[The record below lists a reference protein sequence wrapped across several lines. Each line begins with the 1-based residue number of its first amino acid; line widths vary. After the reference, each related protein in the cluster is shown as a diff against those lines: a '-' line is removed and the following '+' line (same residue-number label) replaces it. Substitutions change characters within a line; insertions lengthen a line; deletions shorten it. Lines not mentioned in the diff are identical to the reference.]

1 MCATNE
7 PVRSTRPP
15 RLGRRGRAGRGLPR
29 PEPGAGS
36 AGRGAAQRRRLVIL
50 VQFAR
55 LLGRLVRLIAR
66 HPLAASVLALVT
78 MIWVKLGWVTLAAL
92 VLAAVVML
100 AAWRWFWP
108 VSFSR
113 WAGRPARGTWRAWCY
128 RRRWAAV
135 LVIAGLAPWYQ
146 GRTLLPVLGKVT
158 ASGYVDR
165 VQVRLVSGQSAA
177 DFARCADN
185 LAHGFR
191 ALLCRVRTARSGAV
205 VLEFIRRDALAALVP
220 ALPIPEHPDLK
231 ALPVGRREDGLS
243 WLVRLHGTHVLIAG
257 ATGAGKASLLWGLV
271 RAMFS
276 LMQAGLVRVLA
287 ADPKLMELAYGRVIF
302 ESYGA
307 YAADP
312 AAIAAMLDR
321 AIADMQDRAG
331 RFAGRQRDHTPT
343 VEDPFTV
350 VLVDEVAF
358 LTAYQP
364 DRKLKERIMNAPA
377 TLTTQGR
384 AVGYCVVAALQD
396 PRKDVLAI
404 RNLFPDRIAMRLD
417 EPEQVNMV
425 LGDGARDRGAACEL
439 IPADPA
445 TGAGVAFV
453 RLELDPDPVRVR
465 AGWVTDADIRA
476 LADACI
482 PDRVEWPEVAA

>member
-1 MCATNE
+1 MRRVVTGEELAQIYNPDPFAMPRWRA
-7 PVRSTRPP
+7 PVYRTPF
-15 RLGRRGRAGRGLPR
+15 GI
-29 PEPGAGS
+29 
-36 AGRGAAQRRRLVIL
+36 IL
-50 VQFAR
+50 LAKLAR
-55 LLGRLVRLIAR
+55 LLVWIVRMIAR
-66 HPLAASVLALVT
+66 HPLASGVLALAAVT
-78 MIWVKLGWVTLAAL
+78 WVKLGWITLVAL

-100 AAWRWFWP
+100 TAWRWFWP
-108 VSFSR
+108 GSFSR
-113 WAGRPARGTWRAWCY
+113 WVGRPARGTWRAWCY

-135 LVIAGLAPWYQ
+135 MTIAGVAPWYQ
-146 GRTLLPVLGKVT
+146 GRTLLPVLGRVT
-158 ASGYVDR
+158 ATRYVDR
-165 VQVRLVSGQSAA
+165 VHVRLVSGQSAA
-177 DFARCADN
+177 DFADRADN

-191 ALLCRVRTARSGAV
+191 ALLCRVRTAKSGAV
-205 VLEFIRRDALAALVP
+205 VLEFIHRDALAVPVP
-220 ALPIPEHPDLK
+220 ALPIPATPDLE
-231 ALPVGRREDGLS
+231 ALSVGRREDGLP

-271 RAMFS
+271 RAMFPLLQS
-276 LMQAGLVRVLA
+276 GLVRVLA

-312 AAIAAMLDR
+312 TAIAVMLDE
-321 AIADMQDRAG
+321 AVAGMQDRAR
-331 RFAGRQRDHTPT
+331 RFAGRQREHIPT
-343 VEDPFTV
+343 IADPFTV

-364 DRKLKERIMNAPA
+364 DRKLKERIMLALA

-384 AVGYCVVAALQD
+384 ALGYSVVAALQD
-396 PRKDVLAI
+396 PRKEVLTI
-404 RNLFPDRIAMRLD
+404 RNLFPDRVAMRLD
-417 EPEQVNMV
+417 EPEQVDMV

-439 IPADPA
+439 ISPDPA

-453 RLELDPDPVRVR
+453 RLESDPDPVRVR